1 LTPARN
7 GDLLLG
13 VDGGNTKTIAIV
25 SRRDGTVIGTGTGG
39 RADIHGATSPTAAV
53 EEIVRAASA
62 ALAAAGRRSADI
74 AASAFS
80 LAGADWPEDF
90 EFLRLELR
98 AKLGLPTAPLVVNDA
113 IGPIRC
119 GTDDGVGVAVVC
131 GTYGT
136 AGARNSAGDVYHFG
150 FWPDST
156 GAWGLGSEG
165 FRAVLRAS
173 LGLDSPTS
181 LTDRALALWDASD
194 VLDLLHSFTRL
205 DRPSIPASDRALL
218 AEAVLDEADA
228 GDRVAVRIV
237 QSAGE
242 VVGDYARVCAAETGQ
257 LGSSF
262 PVVLCGG
269 VLRHPSVLLRESI
282 LSRLP
287 DAAPVY
293 PTVEPAVGALLLASD
308 NAGVR
313 ASVDTV
319 SATLLSWALDGD
331 DVEGR

>member
-1 LTPARN
+1 LTPGPN

-25 SRRDGTVIGTGTGG
+25 SHPDGAVVGTGTGG
-39 RADIHGATSPTAAV
+39 RADIHGATSPSAGV
-53 EEIVRAASA
+53 DEIVGAASGALVAADARAAD
-62 ALAAAGRRSADI
+62 LAAA
-74 AASAFS
+74 AFS

-90 EFLRLELR
+90 EFLRRELTARLEL
-98 AKLGLPTAPLVVNDA
+98 PCAPLVVNDA

-173 LGLDSPTS
+173 LELGPPTS
-181 LTDRALALWDASD
+181 LTERALALWGASD
-194 VLDLLHSFTRL
+194 VRDLLHSFTRL
-205 DRPSIPASDRALL
+205 DRPCIPTSDRALL
-218 AEAVLDEADA
+218 AEAVLDEAGA
-228 GDRVAVRIV
+228 GDPVAVEIV

-242 VVGDYARVCAAETGQ
+242 VVGDYARVCAGQTGQ
-257 LGSSF
+257 LGS
-262 PVVLCGG
+262 PVPAVLCGG
-269 VLRHPSVLLRESI
+269 VFRHPSTLLRASI

-287 DAAPVY
+287 EAVPVY
-293 PTVEPAVGALLLASD
+293 PAVDPVVGALLLAADSVG
-308 NAGVR
+308 APT
-313 ASVDTV
+313 SVDTV
-319 SATLLSWALDGD
+319 RATLLSWALDD
-331 DVEGR
+331 DVGEG